1 MCGSLCRIS
10 ILCVPNKVTYIHLNF
25 RRISRTIR
33 MRRIPPKDGS
43 VSERAGQRCF
53 LCLKKQGKQFAV
65 AVPCCRPVKPRQI
78 KIIELRN
85 GDEVYHEMGPK
96 EMSFESDAAVFE
108 RLKWACFESQGRWR
122 KWIPFYGITN
132 VEEIKVSHPYRDRE
146 FPP

>member
-1 MCGSLCRIS
+1 MVQSLNAPANVAFCA
-10 ILCVPNKVTYIHLNF
+10 
-25 RRISRTIR
+25 SRSKGNSS
-33 MRRIPPKDGS
+33 PSPCPA
-43 VSERAGQRCF
+43 VGQSNHARS
-53 LCLKKQGKQFAV
+53 
-65 AVPCCRPVKPRQI
+65 